1 MFFFFMGKY
10 SQVIIPSTRDS
21 HCELWGVAPP
31 HTHFKKKSVPVCECV
46 KYVYFFFYSPNW
58 LYKIERFVSCFF
70 FP

>member
-1 MFFFFMGKY
+1 MFFFLMGKY

-31 HTHFKKKSVPVCECV
+31 THTLKKNLYQCV
-46 KYVYFFFYSPNW
+46 NVLNMCTFFFTPQTG
-58 LYKIERFVSCFF
+58 YKIERFVSCFF